1 MPIDSVPALISAL
14 RESHSLA
21 PARMEEVASTLQGR
35 FQSPRL
41 LAKELLQRG
50 WLTAFQLNKLFQG
63 RVRELI
69 VGPYVLLERIGEG
82 GMGQVFKAWHR
93 HMDRIVAL
101 KIIRKDRLDNPETA
115 RRFLREIEVAA
126 RLSHPN
132 IVAAYDAGEVGG
144 TRYIALEYVE
154 GIDLAKLVK
163 QSGPLPVDQACDS
176 VRQTALGLQHAF
188 ERGLVH
194 RDIKPSNLLLTGARG
209 EGRGAKEDTGAIP
222 LAPRSSPLASV
233 IKILDMG
240 LARLQSSETEAE
252 NITEFQATLGTPD
265 FISPEQAR
273 DARSADIRADLY
285 SLGCT
290 FYFLLT
296 GKVPFPSA
304 APMEKLLKHWMEQPT
319 AIEELRPEVSSE
331 VADIVRKLMAKRPE
345 DRYQTPIELIAALS
359 NLSVL
364 EVPPE
369 VLAVLPPARPKSD
382 PHRPGRVPTPMQ
394 ETVVPSSVD
403 DTAEGP
409 IIRVEI
415 ARPSRRAQMIQLT
428 IASIAVAVLTV
439 LLVMLLRLQ

>member
-1 MPIDSVPALISAL
+1 MPIDSIPALISAL
-14 RESHSLA
+14 RESRSLA
-21 PARMEEVASTLQGR
+21 PARLEEVAGPLQGQ
-35 FQSPRL
+35 FQNPRL

-50 WLTAFQLNKLFQG
+50 WLTAFQINQLFQG
-63 RVRELI
+63 RGRDLI
-69 VGPYVLLERIGEG
+69 VGPYVLQERIGEG

-154 GIDLAKLVK
+154 GTDLAKLVK
-163 QSGPLPVDQACDS
+163 KSGPLPLDQACDCT
-176 VRQTALGLQHAF
+176 RQTALGLQHAF

-194 RDIKPSNLLLTGARG
+194 RDIKPSNLLLSHAHGLQPVGFGT
-209 EGRGAKEDTGAIP
+209 
-222 LAPRSSPLASV
+222 

-240 LARLQSSETEAE
+240 LARLQGNENDAE
-252 NITEFQATLGTPD
+252 NITQLQATLGTPD

-319 AIEELRPEVSSE
+319 PIEELRPEVSSE
-331 VADIVRKLMAKRPE
+331 VIDIVCKLMAKRPE
-345 DRYQTPIELIAALS
+345 DRYQAPVELIAALANVS
-359 NLSVL
+359 EL
-364 EVPPE
+364 EVPPDARP
-369 VLAVLPPARPKSD
+369 VQPPARPKSD
-382 PHRPGRVPTPMQ
+382 PHRPSGVPTPMQ
-394 ETVVPSSVD
+394 ETIVPSSVE

-415 ARPSRRAQMIQLT
+415 AQPGRRAQVVQLV